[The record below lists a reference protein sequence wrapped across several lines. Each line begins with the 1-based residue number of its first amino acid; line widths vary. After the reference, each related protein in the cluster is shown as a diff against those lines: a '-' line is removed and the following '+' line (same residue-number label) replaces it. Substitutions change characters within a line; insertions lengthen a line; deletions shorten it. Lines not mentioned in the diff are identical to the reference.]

1 MKIKHLLFYGLFVF
15 ICSDSLIAQRVNVTA
30 ETDSFTDYELVND
43 SDRIF
48 PPYQLL
54 VPVVNGEPAFKILE
68 QSIVEIDRSLSESEI
83 SAAFISSN
91 EVNVIETAGIGIYR
105 GRKKAQILFHRVRYT
120 PKSLLITKKLKVR
133 VYKNDG
139 DRVFSSKKRNLA
151 DSPLSTGTW
160 YKIPVRDNNIY
171 KLDFNYLSDLGIN
184 VGSIDPRNIQIWGT
198 NGFPLPEL
206 SGASRPSLAQIPII
220 VEGESDG
227 SFDSNDRILFYGN

>member
-15 ICSDSLIAQRVNVTA
+15 IYSDSLIAQRVNVTA

-43 SDRIF
+43 SDKIF

-83 SAAFISSN
+83 SAAFISSD

-105 GRKKAQILFHRVRYT
+105 GHKKAQMLFHRVRYT
-120 PKSLLITKKLKVR
+120 PKSLLVTRKLKVR

-139 DRVFSSKKRNLA
+139 DRVVSSKKRFFA
-151 DSPLSTGTW
+151 DSP
-160 YKIPVRDNNIY
+160 
-171 KLDFNYLSDLGIN
+171 FHQELGIKSLSEKTIFIN
-184 VGSIDPRNIQIWGT
+184 LISIISVILVLMLEVSIQKISSFGVQMVFSFL
-198 NGFPLPEL
+198 NLAVLPDL
-206 SGASRPSLAQIPII
+206 L
-220 VEGESDG
+220 
-227 SFDSNDRILFYGN
+227 